1 MQQKLFIL
9 FCESV
14 CVYVCIRLSV
24 DGRAAAIATDA
35 VAPRLMQ
42 NLYDKVKI

>member
-9 FCESV
+9 FASMC
-14 CVYVCIRLSV
+14 VCIRLSV
-24 DGRAAAIATDA
+24 DGRVAAVAIDA